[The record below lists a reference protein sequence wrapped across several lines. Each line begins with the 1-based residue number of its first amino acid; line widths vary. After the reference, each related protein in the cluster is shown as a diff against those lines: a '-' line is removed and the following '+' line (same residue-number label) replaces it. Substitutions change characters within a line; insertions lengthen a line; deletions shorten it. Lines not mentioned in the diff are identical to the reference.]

1 MNNVN
6 LIGRLTRDAELK
18 YTGGGLAI
26 ASFSLAVNQR
36 KRQGDKWVDEAHYFD
51 CTLFG
56 KQAESLQ
63 QYLTRGKQVGITGRL
78 QQERWERDGQKR
90 SKVSIVV
97 NEIDLLGGQER
108 PRQQE
113 QPQRSE
119 APEHFEGDSFDD
131 EKIPF

>member
-97 NEIDLLGGQER
+97 NELDLLGGQET
-108 PRQQE
+108 RQE
-113 QPQRSE
+113 QRSE
-119 APEHFEGDSFDD
+119 APERFEGDSFDD